1 LESADQTYKLA
12 PIPKML
18 KKSLPGFFCCDADL
32 SIGGRRNCCSSNTPA
47 NGFAV
52 LFREFETKL
61 YPIIGRLFGLTLLI
75 IVGCGG
81 DKSTAPVI
89 EQGTSLRQSA
99 EYRIV
104 AAGDTLYSI
113 AWEAG
118 RNHKELAAWNGIAPP
133 YTIQPGQ
140 KLRLVPPGANPASA
154 KPAKTNEA
162 ARKSGKA
169 EKNNRPGSGQTEK
182 IKRATADFGPWSWPA
197 EGRILNYYGQN
208 RGNKGLDIDGKK
220 GQGVR
225 AAAAGKVVYQGSGLR
240 GYGKLIILKHNDDFL
255 SAYAHNDNVYVKEGD
270 MVKRGQQIAEM
281 GTSGADRVK
290 LHFEIRRGG
299 VPVDPLLYLPKK

>member
-1 LESADQTYKLA
+1 MESPDQTYKLR
-12 PIPKML
+12 PIPKVL

-32 SIGGRRNCCSSNTPA
+32 SIGGRTNCCSSHPSA
-47 NGFAV
+47 NDFVV
-52 LFREFETKL
+52 LFRAFYK
-61 YPIIGRLFGLTLLI
+61 IIGRLFGLTLLI
-75 IVGCGG
+75 VAGCGG

-89 EQGTSLRQSA
+89 EQRASLRPLAA
-99 EYRIV
+99 EYRMV
-104 AAGDTLYSI
+104 ATGDTLYSI

-118 RNHKELAAWNGIAPP
+118 RNYKELAAWNGIAPP

-140 KLRLVPPGANPASA
+140 KLRLLPPGANPASA
-154 KPAKTNEA
+154 RPAKTNEA
-162 ARKSGKA
+162 AKKSVKA
-169 EKNNRPGSGQTEK
+169 EKNNRPDGGQTEK

-197 EGRILNYYGQN
+197 EGKILNYYGRN
-208 RGNKGLDIDGKK
+208 RGNKGLDIGGKK

-225 AAAAGKVVYQGSGLR
+225 AAAAGRVVYQGSGLR